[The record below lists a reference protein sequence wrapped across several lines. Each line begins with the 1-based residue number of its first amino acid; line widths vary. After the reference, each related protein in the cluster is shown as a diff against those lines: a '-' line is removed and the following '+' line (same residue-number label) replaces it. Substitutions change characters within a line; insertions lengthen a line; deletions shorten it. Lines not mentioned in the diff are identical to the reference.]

1 MSLEKMAGWSFLV
14 VDDEPDNVE
23 IVADTLT
30 YHGLEVRTASNGVEG
45 MAVLDSFTP
54 SLILL
59 DLSMPEMDGWA
70 MRQKVKDNPA
80 TAAIPI
86 VALSAHAM
94 AGDRERILAAGFDGY
109 LSKPVNLLSLLEDIW
124 TALEEQGNAPE

>member
-45 MAVLDSFTP
+45 MALLDSFTP

-94 AGDRERILAAGFDGY
+94 AGDKERILAAGFDGY